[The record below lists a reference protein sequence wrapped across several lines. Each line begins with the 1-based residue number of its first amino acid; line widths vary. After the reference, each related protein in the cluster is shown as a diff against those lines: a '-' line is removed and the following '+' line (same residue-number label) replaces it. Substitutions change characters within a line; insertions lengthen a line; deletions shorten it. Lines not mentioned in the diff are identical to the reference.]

1 MNSRNSLFP
10 LLRQLRP
17 RSHSKTS
24 TSLPQPQLAFNRA
37 TSTIKSI
44 SSLTV
49 RSEYHPQPLC
59 PASTHRFLHTSTPS
73 RSSLPASVP
82 TTDPSTAPPRQR
94 QQQQPPQYQLTFTCK
109 PCTHR
114 STHTISKHGYEKGTV
129 LVACPECKNRHLV
142 SDHLKIFSDK
152 RITLEDIMR
161 EKGELLRRGKVGMS
175 GEDVE
180 FYPPDEEEAEGL
192 GRVEER

>member
-17 RSHSKTS
+17 RPHSKTS

-49 RSEYHPQPLC
+49 QSQHHPQPLC
-59 PASTHRFLHTSTPS
+59 SASTHRFLHTSLPS
-73 RSSLPASVP
+73 HSSPPASIP
-82 TTDPSTAPPRQR
+82 TTDHTTAPP

-161 EKGELLRRGKVGMS
+161 EKGELLRRGRVGMS

-180 FYPPDEEEAEGL
+180 FYPPDEEAGGL
-192 GRVEER
+192 G

>member
-1 MNSRNSLFP
+1 MNSRNTLSL

-17 RSHSKTS
+17 RPHSKTS

-49 RSEYHPQPLC
+49 RSEHHPQPLC
-59 PASTHRFLHTSTPS
+59 SASTHRFLHTSPPS
-73 RSSLPASVP
+73 HSSPPASVP
-82 TTDPSTAPPRQR
+82 TTDPSTAPP
-94 QQQQPPQYQLTFTCK
+94 QQQEQPPQYQLTFTCK
-109 PCTHR
+109 PCAHR

-180 FYPPDEEEAEGL
+180 FYPPDEEKVG
-192 GRVEER
+192 GSGKVEER